1 MGILD
6 GRVAIVT
13 GAARGLGRAHA
24 LELARQGA
32 NVVVNDI
39 GVSLAGDDAGSE
51 GPAAQVVSEI
61 EALGAK
67 AIVNG
72 DDVSDWEGSQRLIQ
86 SAVDAFGDLHIL
98 VNNAG
103 IVRDRMFMNATEEE
117 FDAVTKVHLKGH
129 FCTARHAAK
138 YWRDRA
144 KAGEKVSGRIINTSS
159 GAGLQGSIAQAVYA
173 AAKGAIASLTLV
185 QAAELGRYGIT
196 ANALAPSARTR
207 MTEDAFADMMKK
219 PESGFDAMDPENV
232 GPLVAYLGSEDAG
245 DISGRVFEIAG
256 GMVSVCDGWRTGPFR
271 DKEARWDAGELGG
284 VIRDLIAEGE
294 APQKVHGT

>member
-32 NVVVNDI
+32 SVVVNDI

-51 GPAAQVVSEI
+51 GPAAEVVAEI
-61 EALGAK
+61 ESLGAR

-72 DDVSDWEGSQRLIQ
+72 DDVSDWEGAQRLVQ

-103 IVRDRMFMNATEEE
+103 IVRDRMFMNATEDE

-159 GAGLQGSIAQAVYA
+159 GAGLQGSIAQAVYS
-173 AAKGAIASLTLV
+173 AAKGAIAALTLV

-196 ANALAPSARTR
+196 SNALAPSARTR

-219 PESGFDAMDPENV
+219 PDAGFDKMDPENV

-245 DISGRVFEIAG
+245 DISGCVFEIAG

-271 DKEARWDAGELGG
+271 DKEARWEAAELGG
-284 VIRDLIAEGE
+284 VIRELIAEGE

>member
-32 NVVVNDI
+32 SVVVNDV

-51 GPAAQVVSEI
+51 GPAAEVVREI
-61 EALGAK
+61 EAMGAR

-72 DDVSDWEGSQRLIQ
+72 DDVSDWDASGHLIE
-86 SAVDAFGDLHIL
+86 SAVEAFGDLHIL

-103 IVRDRMFMNATEEE
+103 IVRDRMFMNATEDE
-117 FDAVTKVHLKGH
+117 FDAVTRVHLKGH
-129 FCTARHAAK
+129 FCTGRHAAK
-138 YWRDRA
+138 YWRGQA
-144 KAGEKVSGRIINTSS
+144 KAGKPVSGRIINTSS
-159 GAGLQGSIAQAVYA
+159 GAGLQGSIAQAVYS
-173 AAKGAIASLTLV
+173 AAKAGIAAMTLV

-207 MTEDAFADMMKK
+207 MTEEAFADMMKK
-219 PESGFDAMDPENV
+219 PDEGFDKMDPDNIS
-232 GPLVAYLGSEDAG
+232 PLVAYLGSEDAG
-245 DISGRVFEIAG
+245 DISGRVLEIAG
-256 GMVSVCDGWRTGPFR
+256 GMVSICDGWRTGPSR
-271 DKEARWDAGELGG
+271 DKQARWDAAELGDVLRG
-284 VIRDLIAEGE
+284 LIAEGE

>member
-32 NVVVNDI
+32 SVVVNDI
-39 GVSLAGDDAGSE
+39 GVSLAGDDAGSA
-51 GPAAQVVSEI
+51 GPAAEVVAEI
-61 EALGAK
+61 ESLGAR

-72 DDVSDWEGSQRLIQ
+72 DDVSDWEGAQRLVQ

-103 IVRDRMFMNATEEE
+103 IVRDRMFMNATEDE

-159 GAGLQGSIAQAVYA
+159 GAGLQGSIAQAVYS
-173 AAKGAIASLTLV
+173 AAKGAIAALTLV

-196 ANALAPSARTR
+196 SNALAPSARTR

-219 PESGFDAMDPENV
+219 PDAGFDKMDPENV

-245 DISGRVFEIAG
+245 DISGCVFEIAG

-271 DKEARWDAGELGG
+271 DKEARWEAAELGG
-284 VIRDLIAEGE
+284 VIRELIAEGE

>member
-24 LELARQGA
+24 LELAREGA

-51 GPAAQVVSEI
+51 GPAQEVVAEI
-61 EALGAK
+61 ETIGAK

-72 DDVSDWEGSQRLIQ
+72 DDVSDWEAAGNLIQ
-86 SAVDAFGDLHIL
+86 AAVNTFGGLDIL

-103 IVRDRMFMNATEEE
+103 IVRDRMFMNATEDE
-117 FDAVTKVHLKGH
+117 FDAVTRVHLKGH

-138 YWRDRA
+138 FWRDRA
-144 KAGEKVSGRIINTSS
+144 KAGDSVSGRIINTSS

-185 QAAELGRYGIT
+185 QAAELARYGIT
-196 ANALAPSARTR
+196 SNALAPSARTR
-207 MTEDAFADMMKK
+207 MTEEAFAEMMKK
-219 PESGFDAMDPENV
+219 PDTGFDKMDPANV
-232 GPLVAYLGSEDAG
+232 SPLVAYLGSEEAG
-245 DISGRVFEIAG
+245 DISGQIFEIAG
-256 GMVSVCDGWRTGPFR
+256 GMVSVCDGWRTGPSR
-271 DKEARWDAGELGG
+271 DKGARWQAAELSG
-284 VIRDLIAEGE
+284 VIRELIDEGE
-294 APQKVHGT
+294 EPQKVHGT